1 MTTTHPPHSH
11 RLSRRLRGALALA
24 GISIALSACTHQMED
39 VTASVPNDYRERHP
53 IVVQESSR
61 AFELFIGSERGGLT
75 ASQRSDVATLA
86 QTWVRDGTGVIT
98 AEVPVNTPNARA
110 AADAYRE
117 VQSLLV
123 AGGVPPRGIVMRNY
137 RTESPRQFATIR
149 LKYPRI
155 VAEAGPCGTWPEDL
169 GSSIKNKTYLENK
182 PYYNLGCSQQ
192 RNLAAM
198 VANPEDLVQPR
209 QETGNYTARRTVVLD
224 KYRQGQTT
232 TTSYPDADKNKI
244 TSVGQ

>member
-1 MTTTHPPHSH
+1 MTTTQLSHS
-11 RLSRRLRGALALA
+11 LSRRLRGAIALV
-24 GISIALSACTHQMED
+24 GVSIALGACTHTAED
-39 VTASVPNDYRERHP
+39 VTATVPDDYRARHP

-61 AFELFIGSERGGLT
+61 AVEIFVGSERGGLT
-75 ASQRSDVATLA
+75 AAQRGDVAALA
-86 QTWVRDGTGVIT
+86 QSWMREGTGIIT
-98 AEVPVNTPNARA
+98 VEVPVNAPNARA

-117 VQSLLV
+117 VQSLLA

-155 VAEAGPCGTWPEDL
+155 VAEAGPCGVWPEDL
-169 GSSIKNKTYLENK
+169 GPSVKNKTYLENK

-209 QETGNYTARRTVVLD
+209 PEAGTYTARRTVALD

-244 TSVGQ
+244 SSVGQ

>member
-1 MTTTHPPHSH
+1 MTTTLPTHSH
-11 RLSRRLRGALALA
+11 SLSRHFRGVLALV
-24 GISIALSACTHQMED
+24 GISIALGACTHTSED
-39 VTASVPNDYRERHP
+39 ITASVPVDYRARHP

-61 AFELFIGSERGGLT
+61 AFEIFVGSERGGLT
-75 ASQRSDVATLA
+75 AAQRGDVAALA
-86 QTWVRDGTGVIT
+86 QTWMRDGTGVIT

-117 VQSLLV
+117 VQAIMV

-155 VAEAGPCGTWPEDL
+155 VAEAGPCGTWPEDI
-169 GSSIKNKTYLENK
+169 GPSIKNKSYIDNK
-182 PYYNLGCSQQ
+182 PYYNLGCAQQ

-209 QETGNYTARRTVVLD
+209 AESGAYTARRTFMLD
-224 KYRQGQTT
+224 KFRQGQSTATT
-232 TTSYPDADKNKI
+232 YPEADKNKI
-244 TSVGQ
+244 SSVGQ

>member
-1 MTTTHPPHSH
+1 MTTTLPSHS
-11 RLSRRLRGALALA
+11 LSRRLRGVLALA
-24 GISIALSACTHQMED
+24 GVSIALGACTHKMED
-39 VTASVPNDYRERHP
+39 VTATVPVDYRARHP

-61 AFELFIGSERGGLT
+61 AVEIFVGSERGGLT
-75 ASQRSDVATLA
+75 AAQRSDVAALA
-86 QTWVRDGTGVIT
+86 QTWMRDGTGVIT
-98 AEVPVNTPNARA
+98 AEVPVNAPNARA

-123 AGGVPPRGIVMRNY
+123 AGGVPPRGIVMHNY

-169 GSSIKNKTYLENK
+169 GPSIKNKTYFENK

-209 QETGNYTARRTVVLD
+209 ADSGIYTARRTFVLD
-224 KYRQGQTT
+224 KYRQGQSTAT
-232 TTSYPDADKNKI
+232 AYADADKNKI